1 MNIIELLKQSEGKT
15 IEFKRDLSSPIN
27 IIRTVIAF
35 ANTAGGTL
43 VIGVEDK
50 SHYVLG
56 LSEPHVREEQLAN
69 LISDNIK
76 PNLVPDIDII
86 PWKETYLLVIRVFP
100 GSARPYFHKKQ
111 GMEDGTYVR
120 VGSTNRRAGDEIIR
134 ELQRIVRNES
144 FDEQPMPELNS
155 EALDFKAASEQLK
168 HVRSLS
174 EKDLET
180 LEIITHEQGKK
191 VPSVGGI
198 ILFGK
203 ERDKYF
209 PDAWIQ
215 AGRFQGIDKTL
226 ITDNAEFKDYP
237 IDAIPRILGFVEK
250 HAMQSIHIDG
260 TRHHRV
266 WNIPLKAVREA
277 VINAVVHADY
287 SQRGSPIRVAIFDD
301 RIEVDNP
308 GLLRFGLTITD
319 IKQGI
324 SKLRNPIIGR
334 IFHAVGLIE
343 RWGSGIPRIIS
354 TCLEGGFPEPDFE
367 EIATHFRVTIYT
379 AQKKDNYVVD
389 AMNRAIID
397 LLNQYSDGM
406 TTSGIANTIKL
417 STRATR
423 TRLLHLIELGLVA
436 ELASS
441 EQDPTRLYFIRAEHQ
456 DK

>member
-1 MNIIELLKQSEGKT
+1 MNIIEILKQSEGKT

-50 SHYVLG
+50 SHYVVG
-56 LSEPHVREEQLAN
+56 LSEPHVHEEQLAN
-69 LISDNIK
+69 LISDNIQ

-86 PWKETYLLVIRVFP
+86 PWRETYLLVIRVFP
-100 GSARPYFHKKQ
+100 GSARPYYYKKQ
-111 GMEDGTYVR
+111 GMENGAYVR
-120 VGSTNRRAGDEIIR
+120 VGSTNRHADNEIIK

-144 FDEQPMPELNS
+144 FDEQPMSELSS
-155 EALDFKAASEQLK
+155 EVIDFKAASEQLNHIRK
-168 HVRSLS
+168 LS
-174 EKDLET
+174 RKDLET
-180 LEIITHEQGKK
+180 LEIITYDQGKK
-191 VPSVGGI
+191 IPTVGGV

-203 ERDKYF
+203 EREKYF

-215 AGRFQGIDKTL
+215 AGRFQGADKSL
-226 ITDNAEFKDYP
+226 IVDNAEFKDYP
-237 IDAIPRILGFVEK
+237 IDAIPRLLGFIEK

-260 TRHHRV
+260 ARHHRV

-287 SQRGSPIRVAIFDD
+287 SQSGAPIRVAIYDN

-324 SKLRNPIIGR
+324 SKLRNPVIGR
-334 IFHAVGLIE
+334 IFHTAGLIE
-343 RWGSGIPRIIS
+343 RWGSGIQRIIS
-354 TCLEGGFPEPDFE
+354 TCLEGGFPEPKFE
-367 EIATHFRVTIYT
+367 ELATHFRVTIFT
-379 AQKKDNYVVD
+379 TQEKDKHVVD
-389 AMNRAIID
+389 SVNQSILE
-397 LLNQYSDGM
+397 LLKQNGDGL
-406 TTSGIANTIKL
+406 TTARIASTIKL
-417 STRATR
+417 STRAIR

-441 EQDPTRLYFIRAEHQ
+441 EKDPTRLYFI
-456 DK
+456 KSI